1 MPGPIQPETP
11 PPASGPVGTDNP
23 APPTIP
29 DHELLRRI
37 GGGSYGEVWLAR
49 NVLGEFRAAKVV
61 NRRTFG
67 QDRPYE
73 REFEGI
79 KKYEPVSR
87 THDSQVDIL
96 HVGRN
101 DQSGYFYYVMELA
114 DAAEPQVSGFKF
126 QVSSSGSPA
135 IGQPETRNLK
145 PETYTPRTLKH
156 DVHSHGRLPFEECL
170 QIGLALTTALDHL
183 HKHDLVH
190 RDVKPSNII
199 FINGIPK
206 LADIGLVTDIGEA
219 NSLVGTE
226 GYMAPEFPGTPQADL
241 YSLGKVLYE
250 ISMGRK
256 GQVFPELPPDWD
268 ELAEKESLLE
278 LNEVI
283 LKACQADLRFRYQSA
298 REMHADL
305 ALLQTGKS
313 VKRLHALERRL
324 ALVTKL
330 GVTFGA
336 LMVIAAGAYLFQRWQ
351 TRQVAKEKKI
361 AERLLYMYKDH
372 GFVIDAA
379 EAVEIFGKDVVLSN
393 TPEYALAN
401 KLYRSLDLLQ
411 RVLVAEAIEERDQ
424 DVKSGRQRVG
434 VFSETLDHPRLLLR
448 DDASSLRHEDDCEE
462 CKNECYDYACH
473 RESFR

>member
-126 QVSSSGSPA
+126 QVSSSGSQA

-199 FINGIPK
+199 FINEIPK

-256 GQVFPELPPDWD
+256 GQVLPELPPDWD
-268 ELAEKESLLE
+268 ELAQKESLLE

-283 LKACQADLRFRYQSA
+283 LKACQAHLRFRYQSA

-336 LMVIAAGAYLFQRWQ
+336 LMVIAAGAYLFQR
-351 TRQVAKEKKI
+351 
-361 AERLLYMYKDH
+361 
-372 GFVIDAA
+372 
-379 EAVEIFGKDVVLSN
+379 
-393 TPEYALAN
+393 
-401 KLYRSLDLLQ
+401 
-411 RVLVAEAIEERDQ
+411 
-424 DVKSGRQRVG
+424 
-434 VFSETLDHPRLLLR
+434 
-448 DDASSLRHEDDCEE
+448 
-462 CKNECYDYACH
+462 
-473 RESFR
+473 